1 MLERRKRMTFSEA
14 YIPEFDNEMANT
26 RKLLDCVPDDKFGW
40 KPHAKSMSL
49 GRLATHIAELVEWGT
64 LVVNQ
69 DKLEL
74 GTGSQPKDPTTKAGL
89 TELLDKNVAASRQA
103 IAGATDDHLAG
114 TWTLLY
120 GGHTIFAMPRMQVL
134 RGVVLSHVIHH
145 RGQLSVYLRLLDVPI
160 PGMYGPS
167 ADA

>member
-1 MLERRKRMTFSEA
+1 MTYSEA
-14 YIPEFDNEMANT
+14 YLPEFDHEMANT
-26 RKLLDCVPDDKFGW
+26 RKLLDCVPDDKLGW

-49 GRLATHIAELVEWGT
+49 GKLATHIAELVEWGA
-64 LVVNQ
+64 LVVNE
-69 DKLEL
+69 DKLDL
-74 GTGSQPKDPTTKAGL
+74 GTWSRPQDPTTTAGL
-89 TELLDKNVAASRQA
+89 TDLLDKNAVASRQA
-103 IAGATDDHLAG
+103 IAAATDEHLAE
-114 TWTLLY
+114 TWTLLA
-120 GGHTIFAMPRMQVL
+120 GGHTIFAMQRGQVL